1 MENNPRLLAVK
12 TLSKISGGAYSNL
25 QLNQVINNN
34 NMSNRDIR
42 LMTNIVYGVVQHRLT
57 LEFYL
62 KAFIKDSNKLDTWV
76 RELLYSAIYQMKF
89 LDKIP
94 NRAILNESINI
105 AKKLGHA
112 GIRKMVTGVLHAV
125 INKGLPSIDE
135 ISDNTKKLSIKYSV
149 SEWII
154 NELIQQL
161 GMNKTISILK
171 SINLPSKQS
180 IRFNSLVTNKSDVK
194 TALISEG
201 YSVEDSK
208 VSENSLLV
216 SKKSA
221 AKSELFKM
229 GKITIQDE
237 SAMLPVDS
245 MKIKA
250 SDCILDACSAPG
262 GKTIQIAE
270 QLDEKLGGKVYAF
283 DLHEKRLV
291 KVKENAKR
299 MHVDAVV
306 KTKALDARKIINE
319 FEDEYFDKILIDA
332 PCSGIGLIRR
342 KPEIRYEKKISDVE
356 HLANIQLDILDAV
369 AGKLKHGGVLTY
381 STCTILNQ
389 ENSDV
394 ISNFLSQHSEFE
406 LLKTDENLII
416 NCKDNE
422 KWVRVFPDDFDSDG
436 FFVCKL
442 RKK

>member
-1 MENNPRLLAVK
+1 MQNNPRLLAVK
-12 TLSKISGGAYSNL
+12 TLSKISNGAYSNL
-25 QLNQVINNN
+25 QLNQVINNS
-34 NMSNRDIR
+34 NMSNLDIR

-62 KAFIKDSNKLDTWV
+62 DAFVSNQNKLDAWV
-76 RELLYSAIYQMKF
+76 RELLYSAIYQMEY

-105 AKKLGHA
+105 AKQLGHA

-125 INKGLPSIDE
+125 INKGLPSFDKIK
-135 ISDNTKKLSIKYSV
+135 DNVKKLSIKYSV
-149 SEWII
+149 AEWII
-154 NELIQQL
+154 NELTQQL
-161 GMNKTISILK
+161 GLDKTISILE
-171 SINLPSKQS
+171 SINSPSKQS
-180 IRFNSLVTNKSDVK
+180 VRFNSTLTDKNTIKNE
-194 TALISEG
+194 LESEG
-201 YSVEDSK
+201 YEVEDSI
-208 VSENSLLV
+208 VSNNGLLV

-221 AKSELFKM
+221 AKSELFKN

-245 MKIKA
+245 MQFKP
-250 SDCILDACSAPG
+250 SDCVLDACSAPG

-270 QLDEKLGGKVYAF
+270 QLDNKLGGKIYAF

-306 KTKALDARKIINE
+306 QTKALDARKIDKE
-319 FEDEYFDKILIDA
+319 FDDEYFDKILIDA

-342 KPEIRYEKKISDVE
+342 KPEIRYEKQLSDVK
-356 HLANIQLDILDAV
+356 HLASIQLDILNAV
-369 AGKLKHGGVLTY
+369 ACKLKHKGVLIY

-389 ENSDV
+389 ENVDV
-394 ISNFLSQHSEFE
+394 VNAFLEKHPEFE
-406 LLKTDENLII
+406 LLQTDKHLII
-416 NCKDNE
+416 NNKNQE
-422 KWVRVFPDDFDSDG
+422 KWLRVFPDDFNSDG

-442 RKK
+442 RKI